1 MVGSAILRKLHSSGF
16 TNIIFKTSKEL
27 DLTNQLAVKDFFSKE
42 IQETSNEG
50 GFRQA
55 TIKCEGFSIMEPFVS
70 FTLSRGSYAT
80 ILLREIMKPSD
91 PIVAGF

>member
-1 MVGSAILRKLHSSGF
+1 M
-16 TNIIFKTSKEL
+16 
-27 DLTNQLAVKDFFSKE
+27 
-42 IQETSNEG
+42 QEVSDEG

-55 TIKCEGFSIMEPFVS
+55 TIKCDEFSMSEPFVS

-91 PIVAGF
+91 PIAAGF